1 MLDGMFA
8 AAIVDLRNHRV
19 ILARDRMGIK
29 PLYYHWDGRE
39 LIFASE
45 LKAILENPKVKRRI
59 DYAAL
64 DIYLALGYVPSPYC
78 FNFWCAQVEPGH
90 YLQLENQQLTEDC
103 FWTPSMNIPS
113 PDRRPLPELV
123 ESVRQSVDDAVQ
135 AQLMSDVPVGV
146 FLSGGLDSTIIASL
160 AAESKG
166 KDLHTF
172 SIGFDTVN
180 STMEDIYNRDFS
192 VAQKVAQQLGS
203 QHHEVLV
210 HDNETLLQWIE
221 KLLVEVDE
229 PVIEASNLSIYVMA
243 LAAKESGVKV
253 ILTGDG
259 ADELYGG
266 YPWHRAG
273 LRLGRIEQLP
283 MLEHPLQ
290 IADRLLPGGNLHTKV
305 HDLRGKYRQ
314 PAWVKYR
321 INYSYFELSHKR
333 CTY

>member
-1 MLDGMFA
+1 
-8 AAIVDLRNHRV
+8 
-19 ILARDRMGIK
+19 
-29 PLYYHWDGRE
+29 
-39 LIFASE
+39 
-45 LKAILENPKVKRRI
+45 
-59 DYAAL
+59 
-64 DIYLALGYVPSPYC
+64 
-78 FNFWCAQVEPGH
+78 
-90 YLQLENQQLTEDC
+90 
-103 FWTPSMNIPS
+103 MNIPS
-113 PDRRPLPELV
+113 PDRQPLPELL
-123 ESVRQSVDDAVQ
+123 ESVRQTVEDAVQ

-160 AAESKG
+160 AAKSKG

-172 SIGFDTVN
+172 SIGFETVN

-203 QHHEVLV
+203 QHHEVLI

-221 KLLVEVDE
+221 KVLVEVDE

-243 LAAKESGVKV
+243 LAAKESGVRV

-290 IADRLLPGGNLHTKV
+290 IADRLLPGGVLHTKV

-321 INYSYFELSHKR
+321 INYSYFDSPTRDALLTSPRRRITWMIFFRRSLSLR
-333 CTY
+333 GTTRFLTNTPLETWSCGCASISTSALTA